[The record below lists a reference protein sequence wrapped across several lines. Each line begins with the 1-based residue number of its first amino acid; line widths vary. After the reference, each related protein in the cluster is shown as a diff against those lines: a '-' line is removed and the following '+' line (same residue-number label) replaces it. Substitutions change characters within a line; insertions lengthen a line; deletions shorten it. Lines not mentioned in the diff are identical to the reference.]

1 MPFYFSHGAGN
12 CVGWYRIDFVVD
24 VAPGFRLAIECD
36 GDSYHG
42 PDKLADEVRRQR
54 DLERLGWNFWR
65 IRASQY
71 YLDPEASMQ
80 PLWSRLEDLK
90 QRAHSSGLIQSAPI
104 EVDNGNTYA
113 RLGSSGGSGG
123 SENRQPNSFQS
134 HDDGVEGMDAERGFS
149 ESMATRTEHRGRHV
163 RAASGD

>member
-1 MPFYFSHGAGN
+1 
-12 CVGWYRIDFVVD
+12 

-42 PDKLADEVRRQR
+42 PDKLSDDVRRQR
-54 DLERLGWNFWR
+54 DLERLGWDFWR

-90 QRAHSSGLIQSAPI
+90 QRAHSSDLIQSTPV

-113 RLGSSGGSGG
+113 RLGSSGGSGN

-134 HDDGVEGMDAERGFS
+134 VHDDRAEGMDAERGFS